1 MKADANKIDM
11 VVEIER
17 LAALDP
23 INYEIAR
30 TEAAKR
36 LRVRASVLDREV
48 TKKRRA
54 LGLDTDKDDDGQG
67 RAVKII
73 DPLPWHE
80 PVSGDRLATTL
91 AATVKPISFCP
102 MLLADVIALW
112 VMHTWIVNAFTM
124 SPRLAIVSPTKGCGK
139 TTVLRLLAHVVRR
152 AKRAGSISPPALFR
166 AIEQFHPT
174 ILLDETEKFVESGG
188 DLHALL
194 NEGHCKGGTVL
205 RVLGEKLELREFSV
219 FGAMAF
225 ARNGRLPDDLEQRTI
240 VIEMQRR
247 RADESLSEL
256 RDDRS
261 ESLQQVAKMCARW
274 ADDYASIVAD
284 TDPDMDM
291 INRNRDNWRPLFAI
305 ANVIGEE
312 WPNRIR
318 EAAAILAPRESET
331 FGIML
336 LADIK
341 TLFEEKNTNRL
352 ASAEICTALADMEGR
367 LWAEWKASKT
377 ASPKAITKHQ
387 LAQLLK
393 PFHIVSDSVR
403 VDDEHTLKGYYLHQ
417 FTEAFDRYLA
427 VEGVSETEQR
437 NKPTATGTSTTFQN
451 GTDTPDV
458 PFQKCEKP
466 LGDSGCY
473 GVPFQ
478 KGDEGTNSID
488 GPDPDGWSFN
498 LDDADPDHACHQCHG
513 RVDGTEQPYSVNGS
527 QVWLHP
533 ECRKFFVSDDLEI
546 PAFLRRSST

>member
-11 VVEIER
+11 VGEIER

-23 INYEIAR
+23 INYETAR
-30 TEAAKR
+30 TKAAAR
-36 LRVRASVLDREV
+36 LKVRASVLDREV
-48 TKKRRA
+48 TKKRRK
-54 LGLDTDKDDDGQG
+54 LGLDTDKADDGQG
-67 RAVKII
+67 RVVKII

-91 AATVKPISFCP
+91 AATVKRYLVLSDAT
-102 MLLADVIALW
+102 ADVIALW
-112 VMHTWIVNAFTM
+112 ILHTWVVNAFTM

-166 AIEQFHPT
+166 AIEQFRPT
-174 ILLDETEKFVESGG
+174 ILLDETEKFVEGG
-188 DLHALL
+188 SDLHALL

-225 ARNGRLPDDLEQRTI
+225 ARNGRLPDDLEQRSI

-247 RADESLSEL
+247 RADENLSEL

-261 ESLQQVAKMCARW
+261 ESFQQVAKMCARW

-284 TDPDMDM
+284 TDPDMEM

-341 TLFEEKNTNRL
+341 TLFEERNTRP
-352 ASAEICTALADMEGR
+352 I
-367 LWAEWKASKT
+367 
-377 ASPKAITKHQ
+377 
-387 LAQLLK
+387 
-393 PFHIVSDSVR
+393 SVR
-403 VDDEHTLKGYYLHQ
+403 RNMHFACSYGRQTL
-417 FTEAFDRYLA
+417 
-427 VEGVSETEQR
+427 
-437 NKPTATGTSTTFQN
+437 
-451 GTDTPDV
+451 
-458 PFQKCEKP
+458 
-466 LGDSGCY
+466 
-473 GVPFQ
+473 
-478 KGDEGTNSID
+478 
-488 GPDPDGWSFN
+488 
-498 LDDADPDHACHQCHG
+498 G
-513 RVDGTEQPYSVNGS
+513 RMESQQDGTTETDHKEPIGAGAQTVPHRFRQRSRRRRA
-527 QVWLHP
+527 HP
-533 ECRKFFVSDDLEI
+533 ERLLPPPI
-546 PAFLRRSST
+546 YRSV